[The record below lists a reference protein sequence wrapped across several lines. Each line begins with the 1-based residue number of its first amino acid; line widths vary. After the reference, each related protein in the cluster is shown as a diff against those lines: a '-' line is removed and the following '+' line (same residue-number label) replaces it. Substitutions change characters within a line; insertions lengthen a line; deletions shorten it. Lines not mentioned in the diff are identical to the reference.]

1 MHPRIKVLIVDDEPD
16 MRTYLCNLLGGC
28 GYDAIDA
35 PNRQDGLRRAKAEK
49 PALIILDVTMPR
61 EEGIQLYRELKQSP
75 KLRKIPVIMVS
86 SIGRETFRQYQK
98 TYCTLPLE
106 EGAGRPGAYLK
117 KPLNADELI
126 GWVQTLTAGA
136 AA

>member
-1 MHPRIKVLIVDDEPD
+1 MQRRIKVLIVDDEPD
-16 MRTYLCNLLGGC
+16 MRIYLCNLLGGC
-28 GYDAIDA
+28 GYEAIDA
-35 PNRQDGLRRAKAEK
+35 QNREDGLLKAKAEK

-86 SIGRETFRQYQK
+86 SIGQKTFRQYQK

-126 GWVQTLTAGA
+126 GWVQALTAGSSA
-136 AA
+136 

>member
-1 MHPRIKVLIVDDEPD
+1 MQRRIKVLIVDDEPD
-16 MRTYLCNLLGGC
+16 MRIYLCNLLGGC
-28 GYDAIDA
+28 GYEAIDA
-35 PNRQDGLRRAKAEK
+35 QNREDGLLKAKAEK
-49 PALIILDVTMPR
+49 PAVIILDVTMPR

-86 SIGRETFRQYQK
+86 SIAQKTFRQYQK
-98 TYCTLPLE
+98 TYCSLPSE

-136 AA
+136 SA